1 MTTLDV
7 AGIYQLDH
15 GPVWIDP
22 AEIYEAPWHRDDA
35 WDGLISTL
43 DDVRALIPYHTNKV
57 TNVDRVIAVTENYRK
72 RKIVS
77 HAGVAGLAR
86 LKHGG
91 FIGWEST
98 FDAGFHPMGALSV
111 TAPIY
116 CARDPKLVLEQI
128 SERARER
135 LEWTTTPD
143 EVPITD
149 VLRDAWLEHRS
160 LDCLVEIAEQDGVLI
175 CPRSKLPYLTRRWYF
190 MLSPASEPLT

>member
-1 MTTLDV
+1 MTTVDD

-15 GPVWIDP
+15 GPARIDP
-22 AEIYEAPWHRDDA
+22 AEIYEAPWHRDNA
-35 WDGLISTL
+35 WDGLIRTL
-43 DDVRALIPYHTNKV
+43 DDVRALIPYHTAKV
-57 TNVDRVIAVTENYRK
+57 TNVDRMIAVTENCQHPQDWR
-72 RKIVS
+72 S
-77 HAGVAGLAR
+77 TVAGLAR

-98 FDAGFHPMGALSV
+98 YDAGFHQTSVNV

-116 CARDPKLVLEQI
+116 CARDPKLVIEQI
-128 SERARER
+128 SASSRDL

-160 LDCLVEIAEQDGVLI
+160 IDRLVDIAEQDGTLI
-175 CPRSKLPYLTRRWYF
+175 CPRAKLRYLMRRWRNRLYA
-190 MLSPASEPLT
+190 ASDK